1 MNKDECTA
9 CQSDAVAV
17 DDSQLRSWLDAHPQ
31 WQCVCLDDYQ
41 ALVKSFT
48 FSNFVQAFAA
58 AGKIAALAEQYHHHP
73 ELRVSWGRLEVHWW
87 SHKIRA
93 IHPLDLLLAEKSD
106 ALVAGQ
112 GAQP

>member
-1 MNKDECTA
+1 MNKDECAA

-17 DDSQLRSWLDAHPQ
+17 EEGQLRAWLTANPE
-31 WQCVCLDDYQ
+31 WQCVSFGDYQ
-41 ALVKSFT
+41 ALVKPFD
-48 FSNFVQAFAA
+48 FSSFVQAFAA

-106 ALVAGQ
+106 ALLAGQ
-112 GAQP
+112 EVQA